1 MPGPTDLRSN
11 QVDRLVTKDQDLHGR
26 RTRNT
31 SDAILDTDYV
41 NLRQLKAVAV
51 AVKNSQINA
60 ETSIGRFYS
69 LSSNGTI
76 SIAADITARTQIV
89 TGGRISSL
97 RVDLKV
103 APTGADVVIEV
114 YQSASLLVTLTLLD
128 GTTSITATATQLA
141 AIAAITVPNY
151 WRLDI
156 QQVGST
162 YPGSDL
168 VATIGVS

>member
-60 ETSIGRFYS
+60 ETSIGR
-69 LSSNGTI
+69 TI
-76 SIAADITARTQIV
+76 SIAADISARTQIV